1 MGWDFDQ
8 RNTSKGYDAN
18 GSLQFKNFWS
28 LSGGASF
35 SSHYLSNAN
44 LRGGPALRYPGS
56 YSYWLYVSTDQRKKL
71 NIALSPR
78 ASRGLE
84 DYSQSK
90 GLDISFNYK
99 PINALSIS
107 LAPSFSHNKNKMQY
121 INTGTVGDENRYIVG
136 EIDQTTARL
145 SLRMTYMITPNLSVQ
160 AWGQPFGTS
169 GEYNNF
175 KYITDANA
183 SDFNKRFTEIPEHGL
198 ASTTRM
204 KNMRLMKIAME
215 HPITNFKNLTSILV
229 SSVRTWS
236 FVGSTFPDQ
245 RFSWYGVRK

>member
-1 MGWDFDQ
+1 MPICVG
-8 RNTSKGYDAN
+8 
-18 GSLQFKNFWS
+18 
-28 LSGGASF
+28 
-35 SSHYLSNAN
+35 
-44 LRGGPALRYPGS
+44 ALRCGILAAIVIGCTYRRIS
-56 YSYWLYVSTDQRKKL
+56 AKNL

-90 GLDISFNYK
+90 GLDISLNYK

-183 SDFNKRFTEIPEHGL
+183 SDFNKRFTEIPDP
-198 ASTTRM
+198 
-204 KNMRLMKIAME
+204 N
-215 HPITNFKNLTSILV
+215 
-229 SSVRTWS
+229 
-236 FVGSTFPDQ
+236 GSA
-245 RFSWYGVRK
+245 